1 MSLSF
6 LHEEVTGKV
15 ATGVACLIVIYFL
28 GCRNQTVDPEQA
40 VRMAVSANDASEL
53 RRLLK
58 EYPELVNMQG
68 LDQETI
74 LHEAALRK
82 DLKTVEVIV
91 RAGADINSLNKYQE
105 TPLQCATQLN
115 CPSVVEFLLAESAD
129 WRVEDHLGQT
139 PLMHA
144 SARGFVDVMKV
155 LIKHGVEV
163 DQQQAKNGWSAL
175 HQAVWWK
182 KAEAIDMLLAA
193 DAQVDILNN
202 VQQTPLFFLM
212 EMDRFSDF
220 NREDDTDVRIAKAL
234 LAAGADPNKADVAG
248 KSPASLAREYQRV
261 APRCAKL
268 LGVDSDS
275 AAAPQ

>member
-1 MSLSF
+1 MSPSF
-6 LHEEVTGKV
+6 LHERTLIKV
-15 ATGVACLIVIYFL
+15 ATIAACLILIHL
-28 GCRNQTVDPEQA
+28 SGCRKQTTTPEQEVWAA
-40 VRMAVSANDASEL
+40 VWNKDASKL

-58 EYPELVNMQG
+58 EYPELVNLQG

-74 LHEAALRK
+74 LHYAALCK
-82 DLKTVEVIV
+82 DIKTVEVIV
-91 RAGADINSLNKYQE
+91 RAGADISSLNKYQE
-105 TPLQCATQLN
+105 TPLQLATQAN
-115 CPSVVEFLLAESAD
+115 CPEVVDFLLAESAD
-129 WRVEDHLGQT
+129 WRLEDHLGQT

-144 SARGFVDVMKV
+144 SAREFVDVMKV

-163 DQQQAKNGWSAL
+163 DQQQVKNGWSAL

-182 KAEAIDMLLAA
+182 KAEAIDVLLAA
-193 DAQVDILNN
+193 HAQVDILNS
-202 VQQTPLFFLM
+202 VQQTPLFFLI

-220 NREDDTDVRIAKAL
+220 NREDDTDVRIVKAL
-234 LAAGADPNKADVAG
+234 LAAGADPNMADVAG
-248 KSPASLAREYQRV
+248 KSPQSLAREYQNV